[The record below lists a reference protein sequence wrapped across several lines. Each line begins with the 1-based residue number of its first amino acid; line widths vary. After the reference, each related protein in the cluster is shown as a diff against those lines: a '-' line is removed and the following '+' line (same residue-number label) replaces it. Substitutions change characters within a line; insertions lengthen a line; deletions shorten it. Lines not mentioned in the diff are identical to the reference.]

1 MRRGWRIPHKT
12 HDAKADAKYHK
23 TQYEMI
29 GFAFIHILKK
39 NSSKC
44 SWSHK
49 HSAYRCCIPALTG
62 LGGVHSQVSAA
73 ERRGGDSNPRWLSTI
88 HDFQSCTFDHSDTS
102 PDLPRT
108 EREGFEPSVMQS
120 TTPDFESGSFD
131 HSDISPL
138 VRD

>member
-1 MRRGWRIPHKT
+1 
-12 HDAKADAKYHK
+12 
-23 TQYEMI
+23 MI

-73 ERRGGDSNPRWLSTI
+73 ERRGGDSNPRWLLTI

-102 PDLPRT
+102 PDAYGFGERGIRT
-108 EREGFEPSVMQS
+108 LGNAKHYTGFRVRLLRPLGHLSNRTRLRGFEPPTLSS
-120 TTPDFESGSFD
+120 AN
-131 HSDISPL
+131 
-138 VRD
+138 